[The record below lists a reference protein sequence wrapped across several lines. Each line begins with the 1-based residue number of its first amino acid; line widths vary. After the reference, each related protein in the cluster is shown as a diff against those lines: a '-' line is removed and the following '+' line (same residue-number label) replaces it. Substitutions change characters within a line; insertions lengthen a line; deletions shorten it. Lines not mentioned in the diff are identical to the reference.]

1 MRSNRWAGWRFV
13 GLATV
18 VLVAGCAAETTT
30 PAVAPSSVTPEA
42 PAATATPT
50 SIPAPPSP
58 IAAATKRP
66 PRSIA
71 PVLTAPTAP
80 PELPAALV
88 GAWAGTATNAGG
100 LWGSTVPLTYV
111 VTLDACALGE
121 PCGRLRASGID
132 STGAETGCTWPL
144 TYVGLAVLD
153 PYGTP
158 QQAQTTPWMVFA
170 EGPMERFAAR
180 FPGCSGGGQP
190 GPGSC
195 RDYFRPLPDGT
206 VEQTMECAGGWQHQ
220 AILHPAG
227 SSGAPSGG

>member
-1 MRSNRWAGWRFV
+1 MRSNRWAGWLFV

-18 VLVAGCAAETTT
+18 VLVAGCAGTTT
-30 PAVAPSSVTPEA
+30 PAVAPSSATPEA
-42 PAATATPT
+42 PAATATPRST
-50 SIPAPPSP
+50 PAPPSP
-58 IAAATKRP
+58 MAAATKRP
-66 PRSIA
+66 SRSIA

-132 STGAETGCTWPL
+132 GTGAETGCTWPL
-144 TYVGLAVLD
+144 TYVGLAILD

-158 QQAQTTPWMVFA
+158 QQAQTTPWMVFT
-170 EGPMERFAAR
+170 EGTMERFAAR
-180 FPGCSGGGQP
+180 FPGCSGGGP
-190 GPGSC
+190 GC
-195 RDYFRPLPDGT
+195 KDYFRPLPDGNL
-206 VEQTMECAGGWQHQ
+206 EQTMECAGGWQHQ

-227 SSGAPSGG
+227 ISAVPSGG